1 MIMKILLRLFPLL
14 LGGAVLLPGAHAADG
29 ESLYKEEC
37 ADCHSIREGKNKKGP
52 SLWNVVGRKAASV
65 ADFDY
70 SESLRNSGIVWTPDK
85 ISAYLEN
92 PKKLVPGGKMK
103 YDGLPDPQ
111 DRQAI
116 IDYLTTL
123 R

>member
-1 MIMKILLRLFPLL
+1 MIMKILTCLLPLL
-14 LGGAVLLPGAHAADG
+14 LGSTALLQNAHAADSQ
-29 ESLYKEEC
+29 SLYKEEC